1 MPMETIMIRKNDP
14 LPETLPRMSFEE
26 FLRSDG
32 EQAHVEW
39 VNGEVVQM
47 APVGN
52 LHQDL
57 KGFLLSIVRTH
68 VSYYKLGVVR
78 DDPFQMK
85 AGPGLPSRAPDILF
99 IAKKRLSRLRENFY
113 DGPADLVI
121 EIISP
126 ASRVVDR
133 GEKFYEYE
141 QAGVREYWLLDPQ
154 RKQAEFYRL
163 GRDGIFHPVPPDAN
177 GIFTSAA
184 IKGLWIGLSWLWQQ
198 PLPSEIEVF
207 KAWDLVK

>member
-1 MPMETIMIRKNDP
+1 MIRKNDTAP
-14 LPETLPRMSFEE
+14 QTLPRMSYED
-26 FLRSDG
+26 FLAWDG
-32 EQAHVEW
+32 ANQHVEW
-39 VNGEVVQM
+39 VNGEIVPM
-47 APVGN
+47 PPVGN
-52 LHQDL
+52 IHQDL
-57 KGFLLSIVRTH
+57 KGFLLSVVRTY
-68 VSYYKLGVVR
+68 VSYRKLGAVR

-85 AGPGLPSRAPDILF
+85 AGPDLPSRAPDIQF
-99 IAKKRLSRLRENFY
+99 ISKKRLSRLRENFY

-163 GRDGIFHPVPPDAN
+163 GRDGVFHPVSPDAD
-177 GIFTSAA
+177 GIFRSSV
-184 IKGLWIGLSWLWQQ
+184 IKGLWISLDWLWQM

-207 KAWDLVK
+207 KAWGLLK